1 MKKSRLT
8 PFFGALAVMPAPAM
22 AQDGRIDLANSG
34 DTAWIMACAALVLLL
49 FLPGIALYN
58 SGRADARN
66 GLSVLIQSAA
76 VVAAVTLLWPIVGY
90 TLAFGDVTNGWLGSG
105 NAWMLGQLGNVREG
119 TSTPES
125 AFALFQIALAG
136 LAPALM
142 IGAWAERARFGWVV
156 AFCALW
162 TLVVQAPIA
171 HWIWGGGWLA
181 RRFGVLD
188 WSGGLA
194 IFASA
199 GVSALVVVAILGRR
213 IGFPGDLSQPRS
225 PALSLTGAA
234 LAWIGALGLCGGWA
248 LAANDDAAA
257 AMIAAHIAIA
267 AAGLTWVAAERW
279 ATGRVTAEGM
289 AKGILAGMATIAPA
303 AGYVSP
309 GAAIV
314 FGVIGALSAYH
325 IRPLIRRSLRL
336 DDACDIFAIPGL
348 CGMLGSLLL
357 GPFLSTNLGGV
368 GYSGNNTM
376 ISQAISQSIGLGAV
390 ILWAAP
396 ATAIVALMASLAFP
410 MRVSEDAERAGLDQ
424 SSHGS
429 QSGDN
434 PS

>member
-1 MKKSRLT
+1 MKRRGLT
-8 PFFGALAVMPAPAM
+8 PIFGALAAMPAPAM
-22 AQDGRIDLANSG
+22 AQAGRIDLANSG

-49 FLPGIALYN
+49 FLPGITLYH

-66 GLSVLIQSAA
+66 GLSILIQSAA

-105 NAWMLGQLGNVREG
+105 NAWMLGQLGNVRQG

-125 AFALFQIALAG
+125 AFAFFQIALAG

-156 AFCALW
+156 AFCSLW

-188 WSGGLA
+188 WSGGLV

-213 IGFPGDLSQPRS
+213 LGFPDLPQPRS

-234 LAWIGALGLCGGWA
+234 LAWIGALGMCGGWA

-267 AAGLTWVAAERW
+267 AATMTWAAAERR
-279 ATGRVTAEGM
+279 ATGRVTAQGL

-309 GAAIV
+309 GAAMV
-314 FGVIGALSAYH
+314 FGAIGALAAYH
-325 IRPLIRRSLRL
+325 IRPLIRRGLHL
-336 DDACDIFAIPGL
+336 DDAFDVFAIPGL
-348 CGMLGSLLL
+348 CGMLGSILL
-357 GPFLSTNLGGV
+357 GPFLSPDLGGI
-368 GYSGNNTM
+368 GYSGSNTM
-376 ISQAISQSIGLGAV
+376 VSQVISQSIGLGAV

-396 ATAIVALMASLAFP
+396 ATAIIALMASLAFP

-424 SSHGS
+424 SSHGL
-429 QSGDN
+429 QPYGL
-434 PS
+434 PQ

>member
-66 GLSVLIQSAA
+66 GLSILIQSAA
-76 VVAAVTLLWPIVGY
+76 TVAIVTLLWPVVGY
-90 TLAFGDVTNGWLGSG
+90 TLAFGDVTSGWLGSG
-105 NAWMLGQLGNVREG
+105 NAWMLGQLGNLRKG
-119 TSTPES
+119 TSSPES

-136 LAPALM
+136 LAPALL

-162 TLVVQAPIA
+162 TLVVQAPIV

-188 WSGGLA
+188 WSGGLV

-199 GVSALVVVAILGRR
+199 GVSALVVVAILGPR
-213 IGFPGDLSQPRS
+213 IGFPGDLSQPRN

-234 LAWIGALGLCGGWA
+234 LAWIGALGLCGGSA

-267 AAGLTWVAAERW
+267 ASALTWGAAERW
-279 ATGRVTAEGM
+279 GTGRVTAEGM

-309 GAAIV
+309 GAAML
-314 FGVIGALSAYH
+314 FGVIGALAGYH
-325 IRPLIRRSLRL
+325 ARPLVRRSLRL
-336 DDACDIFAIPGL
+336 DDAFDVFAIPGL

-357 GPFLSTNLGGV
+357 APFLSPDFGGI
-368 GYSGNNTM
+368 GYSGHNTM
-376 ISQAISQSIGLGAV
+376 ISQVISQFVGLGAV
-390 ILWAAP
+390 LLWAAL

-429 QSGDN
+429 QPCGN
-434 PS
+434 PQ